1 MWDLRIY
8 KLKKLSCA
16 KVKTHG
22 KDTSLSCVFQRRTT
36 KGTKKIVFLLG
47 ANGGNGRWKIF
58 LPCAIEKTHGKLKG
72 LPCVSKKTHGKL
84 FFTVRF
90 LFAVRPI

>member
-1 MWDLRIY
+1 MRQSKNAWQRHLFAVRF
-8 KLKKLSCA
+8 S
-16 KVKTHG
+16 TMHG
-22 KDTSLSCVFQRRTT
+22 KGD
-36 KGTKKIVFLLG
+36 KKIVFPLG
-47 ANGGNGRWKIF
+47 ANGGYGRWKIF